1 MHFNVVADGVAKVAR
16 HLDNSN
22 VDMNASTA
30 AVYESKSSG
39 IVNALHA
46 LLDKAKSRSD
56 VGTKA
61 DIYIQ
66 SLRAFRRAGS
76 FLQVEVR

>member
-30 AVYESKSSG
+30 AVYESKNSG

-61 DIYIQ
+61 DIYIVA
-66 SLRAFRRAGS
+66 LHI
-76 FLQVEVR
+76 VPH

>member
-30 AVYESKSSG
+30 AVYESKNSG
-39 IVNALHA
+39 IVNTLHG
-46 LLDKAKSRSD
+46 LLGKAKSRSD
-56 VGTKA
+56 GGTKA
-61 DIYIQ
+61 HIYIVA
-66 SLRAFRRAGS
+66 RHI
-76 FLQVEVR
+76 VPH

>member
-1 MHFNVVADGVAKVAR
+1 MHVNVVADGVAKVAR

-30 AVYESKSSG
+30 AVYESKNSG

-46 LLDKAKSRSD
+46 LLDEAKSRSG

-61 DIYIQ
+61 DIYIVA
-66 SLRAFRRAGS
+66 LHI
-76 FLQVEVR
+76 VPH

>member
-1 MHFNVVADGVAKVAR
+1 MTSRKHFVDLVNHCVVWKKQK
-16 HLDNSN
+16 N

-30 AVYESKSSG
+30 AVYESKTSG
-39 IVNALHA
+39 IVNTLHA

-61 DIYIQ
+61 DIYIVA
-66 SLRAFRRAGS
+66 LHIV
-76 FLQVEVR
+76 LH